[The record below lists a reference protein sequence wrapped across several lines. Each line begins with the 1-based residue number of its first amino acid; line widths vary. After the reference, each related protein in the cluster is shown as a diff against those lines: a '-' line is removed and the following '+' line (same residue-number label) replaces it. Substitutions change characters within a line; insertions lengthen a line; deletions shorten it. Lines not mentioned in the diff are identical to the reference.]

1 MSGFMS
7 MAEVV
12 KKVKHSQP
20 ATQLDPDSGCHN

>member
-20 ATQLDPDSGCHN
+20 ATQGERI